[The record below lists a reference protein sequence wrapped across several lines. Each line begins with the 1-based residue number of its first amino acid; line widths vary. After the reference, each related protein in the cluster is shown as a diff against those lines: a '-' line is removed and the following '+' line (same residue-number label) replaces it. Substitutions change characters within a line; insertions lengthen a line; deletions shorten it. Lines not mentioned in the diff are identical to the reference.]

1 MIFFVLFI
9 RILLILNRKRWQE
22 FLSFFNLF
30 FQATADP
37 PVSDHGSSSVE
48 LPSKITFAG
57 GTENS
62 SSFSFETLSEN
73 LIS

>member
-37 PVSDHGSSSVE
+37 PVSGHGSSSVE
-48 LPSKITFAG
+48 LPCKITFAG

>member
-37 PVSDHGSSSVE
+37 PVSGHGSSSVE
-48 LPSKITFAG
+48 LPSKITFVG